1 LAVKILCGDAV
12 AMLKTLEPKSVQCVV
27 TSPP

>member
-1 LAVKILCGDAV
+1 MSVKILCGDAV
-12 AMLKTLEPKSVQCVV
+12 AMLKTLESKSVQVVV